1 MDRQT
6 WMYKISHVDENY
18 IKGVNEFI
26 SCALKHQDMKEKELG
41 YKDLISCPCHICG
54 NLKFF
59 SDINIVEDHLFRN
72 GFKRNYTK
80 WIWHGE
86 VVNSRGTSH
95 KNYEDDGDSMTNNEE
110 DDLVNDRVEE
120 MIQDVEDQF
129 IHQPDILENL
139 VRDSKKLLYPGCNNE
154 YTRLSTTLK
163 LCKMKVKNGWTDRS
177 FTELL
182 KLLRDILPP
191 NNDLPTSTYEAK
203 KILCPMGMD
212 VKKIHACPNDC
223 VLFRNEHEDLLAC
236 LKCGASRYKPD
247 GNNSSE
253 KNKKRPPVK
262 VFWYLPIVDRFKCLF
277 ANTKDAKHLRWH
289 AEGRKSDGMLRHPS
303 DSPQW
308 RTIDGKFPEFG
319 YDARNLRLELCA
331 DGMNPY
337 RTLSCNHNTWPV
349 LLSIYNLPPWLC
361 MKRKYIMLALLIS
374 GPKEPGNNIDVY
386 LQPLIEDLNLLWD
399 KGVTVFDSYS
409 QSNLNLRA
417 MIFCTISDFPGYGNL
432 SGYPIKGDKACPI
445 CEEDTNTH
453 RLNNCKK
460 NVYMNHRRFLP
471 LDHPYH
477 KRKRSFDGHV
487 ETREARLPLTGLQTF
502 EKVKDLNVVFGKFYK
517 RPQENIWKKKSIFWE
532 LPYWK
537 HLQVRHS
544 LDIMHIEK
552 NVCESIIGT
561 LLNIAGKTK
570 DGIKARLDMKEMG
583 IRKELAP
590 QESTKH
596 SYLPPACFTLSRK
609 EKISFCKYLSS
620 VKAPHGY
627 SSNIKKLFS
636 MKDLKLVGL
645 KSHDYHVLMQQLLPV
660 AIRGILPKHV
670 RFVSTRLC
678 FFFNAI
684 CSKVIDPDSLD
695 KLQAD
700 IIVTLCQF
708 EMYFSFSFFD
718 IMCVCDLTYP
728 FERFLCTLKGYVKN
742 RYRPEGSIV
751 EAYSIEEAIEFCT
764 EYLAS
769 EDPIGIPRSR
779 NEGRLEGY
787 GTLGVKMISPGAE
800 LLDRAHIFI
809 LQHMTEVNV
818 YLEEHITKIRQKNR
832 SKNHMWVTKEH
843 IRSFSGWFK
852 ERVMCTL
859 PQMPGLKSNTVKW
872 LAYGPSVLVRS
883 YESYDVN
890 GYTFY
895 TQHQDD
901 KSAMQ
906 NRGVCVE
913 ASSTEITR
921 GSNNQARDVKKSY
934 YGFIEEIWELDYT
947 DFKVAL
953 FKCKWFDIRRG
964 VREDELGFTLVDLS
978 RFGHEDDPFIL
989 ATQVKQ
995 VFYIQDHVDSKYSIV
1010 IQGNRHILG
1019 IDDVVDEDEYNQFDE
1034 NPPFSTGLPTSYED
1048 ESFDTSY
1055 ARNDHDEGMWID

>member
-26 SCALKHQDMKEKELG
+26 SCALKCQDMKEKELG

-86 VVNSRGTSH
+86 VVDSRGTYH

-191 NNDLPTSTYEAK
+191 NNELPTSIYEAK
-203 KILCPMGMD
+203 KILCPM
-212 VKKIHACPNDC
+212 
-223 VLFRNEHEDLLAC
+223 
-236 LKCGASRYKPD
+236 
-247 GNNSSE
+247 
-253 KNKKRPPVK
+253 
-262 VFWYLPIVDRFKCLF
+262 
-277 ANTKDAKHLRWH
+277 DAKHLRWH
-289 AEGRKSDGMLRHPS
+289 VEGRKSDGMLRHPS

-319 YDARNLRLELCA
+319 SNARNLRLGLCA

-337 RTLSCNHNTWPV
+337 RTLSYNHSTWPV

-361 MKRKYIMLALLIS
+361 MKWKYIMLVLLVS

-386 LQPLIEDLNLLWD
+386 LQPLIEDLNLMWD

-409 QSNLNLRA
+409 QSNFNLRA

-432 SGYPIKGDKACPI
+432 SGYPIKGAKACPI

-453 RLNNCKK
+453 HLNNCKK
-460 NVYMNHRRFLP
+460 NVYMNYRRFLP
-471 LDHPYH
+471 LDHPYR

-502 EKVKDLNVVFGKFYK
+502 EKFKDLNVIFGKFYK

-544 LDIMHIEK
+544 LDLMHIEK

-561 LLNIAGKTK
+561 LLNIPGKTK

-609 EKISFCKYLSS
+609 EKISFCKCLSS

-627 SSNIKKLFS
+627 SSNIKKLVS

-645 KSHDYHVLMQQLLPV
+645 KSHDCHVLMQQLLPV

-670 RFVSTRLC
+670 RFVITRLC

-684 CSKVIDPDSLD
+684 CSKVIDPDLLD

-718 IMCVCDLTYP
+718 IMVHLVVHLVREVKLCGPLYLRHMYP

-769 EDPIGIPRSR
+769 EHPIGIPRSR
-779 NEGRLEGY
+779 HEGRLEGY
-787 GTLGVKMISPGAE
+787 GTLGVKMISHGAE
-800 LLDRAHIFI
+800 LLDRAHLFV
-809 LQHMTEVNV
+809 LQHMTEVNA
-818 YLEEHITKIRQKNR
+818 YLEEHKTQIRQKNR
-832 SKNHMWVTKEH
+832 SKNHMWVMKEH

-859 PQMPGLKSNTVKW
+859 PQMLGLISNTVKW

-906 NRGVCVE
+906 NSGVCVE
-913 ASSTEITR
+913 VSSTEITR
-921 GSNNQARDVKKSY
+921 GGNNQARDVKKSY

-947 DFKVAL
+947 YFKVAL

-978 RFGHEDDPFIL
+978 RFGHQDDPFIL

-995 VFYIQDHVDSKYSIV
+995 VFYIQDPVDSKYSII
-1010 IQGNRHILG
+1010 IQGKRRILG

-1034 NPPFSTGLPTSYED
+1034 NPPFSTGLPTSYKD